1 MAKTALALGTFDGV
15 HIGHLSVI
23 NAAVLSGYNSVA
35 VAFPVPPRCTL
46 SGNTE
51 LLTTPFEKN
60 EILRAARVNRVHFLD
75 FESIQN
81 IEPEDFL
88 LFLKSTFN
96 PALISCGFNYR
107 FGRGGKGDTALLER
121 FCSENGIVL
130 SVAEAVKT
138 GEQIVSSTLI
148 RDLLKKGDIKSANR
162 FLSCPF
168 GFSAEIIHGDKRG
181 RTIGFPTVNQYY
193 PEIKAGVR
201 YGVYKSRITVD
212 GKTYDGIT
220 NVGVRP
226 TFQLEK
232 VMAETFILDFTGEIY
247 GKIAD
252 VRLLEFLREEQLFSS
267 VEELKAAI
275 EKDIE
280 AARSA

>member
-1 MAKTALALGTFDGV
+1 MAKTAIALGTFDGV

-60 EILRAARVNRVHFLD
+60 EILRAARVDRVHFLD

-107 FGRGGKGDTALLER
+107 FGKGGKGDCELLGRLCE
-121 FCSENGIVL
+121 ENGIELCVIPP
-130 SVAEAVKT
+130 V
-138 GEQIVSSTLI
+138 QIDGATVSSTEIRGALAKGDTLRAALYLGRPYSI
-148 RDLLKKGDIKSANR
+148 TASIVGGQQLGVVQRDLLHRAVHGTQQLLACDKVLAHQ
-162 FLSCPF
+162 L
-168 GFSAEIIHGDKRG
+168 AELGG
-181 RTIGFPTVNQYY
+181 N
-193 PEIKAGVR
+193 E
-201 YGVYKSRITVD
+201 D
-212 GKTYDGIT
+212 GKRNGDHCHQRHRG
-220 NVGVRP
+220 
-226 TFQLEK
+226 
-232 VMAETFILDFTGEIY
+232 A
-247 GKIAD
+247 
-252 VRLLEFLREEQLFSS
+252 
-267 VEELKAAI
+267 
-275 EKDIE
+275 
-280 AARSA
+280 